1 MTEEVVVGRTHK
13 ILVEEF
19 ELTEPDLTAEANLY
33 ADLGLDSLD
42 SVDLVVALEK
52 EFGFKVNR
60 AVDEEKIRQ
69 VRSLR
74 DLYAFVHEKIQAA
87 VPGAPAAQAG
97 GHSACGPTRIR

>member
-1 MTEEVVVGRTHK
+1 MTEQMIVGKTHK

-19 ELTEPDLTAEANLY
+19 ELAEPDLTADANLY

-69 VRSLR
+69 VRVLARSLR
-74 DLYAFVHEKIQAA
+74 VRAREDRNGIAN
-87 VPGAPAAQAG
+87 
-97 GHSACGPTRIR
+97 